1 MEFHAFSCKTCD
13 DSFEKRE
20 SLPWHE
26 EVFHAFTCKT
36 CGEKFASK
44 ESLDMHETKHNEEYI
59 ERSHTDQTFHV
70 THVVT
75 NS

>member
-1 MEFHAFSCKTCD
+1 MPLNVKLFC
-13 DSFEKRE
+13 
-20 SLPWHE
+20 
-26 EVFHAFTCKT
+26 
-36 CGEKFASK
+36 EKFASK

>member
-1 MEFHAFSCKTCD
+1 MCKTCD
-13 DSFEKRE
+13 DSFENRE
-20 SLPWHE
+20 SLAEHE
-26 EVFHAFTCKT
+26 EAFHSFTSNI
-36 CGEKFASK
+36 CGEKFVSK
-44 ESLDMHETKHNEEYI
+44 ESLNMHETKHNEEYI